1 MRRTAIVF
9 CLVLG
14 TFALS
19 PAAQAKTKTE
29 TGASGQTSATFS
41 YEYKSSR
48 LGTYDFQNLRVTI
61 DRAGMRLVDEP
72 IAENCPQCWP
82 VSGGS
87 DEISSVTVRD
97 LDADGEPE
105 VLFDLFTGGANCCFV
120 TIVWRYIEESNS
132 FLMKVLKPGGSFGY
146 RLKDLNK
153 DGAPEFISQDY
164 RFAYKYGANVETPR
178 PLRIWDW
185 DHGRLVNVT
194 QGYPGRASVEAAS
207 LYRVYLKIRKQKE
220 TNVRGIIAAY
230 LADEYSAGR
239 GKIGWRRV
247 LAAFRRGDLD
257 KQRKFDVG
265 PYGRAYLK
273 SLRSFLKKLGYLSA
287 A

>member
-1 MRRTAIVF
+1 MRRV
-9 CLVLG
+9 
-14 TFALS
+14 ALLCALAGALALA
-19 PAAQAKTKTE
+19 PAAQAATNTE
-29 TGASGQTSATFS
+29 SAALGQTSATLS
-41 YEYKSSR
+41 YDYKSSR
-48 LGTYDFQNLRVTI
+48 LGASDFQNLNVTI

-87 DEISSVTVRD
+87 DDIDSVQVRD
-97 LDADGEPE
+97 LDSDGEPE
-105 VLFDLFTGGANCCFV
+105 VLFDLYTGGANCCFV

-146 RLKDLNK
+146 RLKDLNH

-178 PLRIWDW
+178 PLRIWNW
-185 DHGRLVNVT
+185 DKGRLVNAT
-194 QGYPGRASVEAAS
+194 QGYPGRAAKEAAS
-207 LYRVYLKIRKQKE
+207 LYREYLKIRKQKE

-230 LADEYSAGR
+230 VADEYSAGR

-247 LAAFRRGDLD
+247 LAAFRRGDLN
-257 KQRKFDVG
+257 KQRQYDVG
-265 PYGRAYLK
+265 PYGRAYLR
-273 SLRSFLKKLGYLSA
+273 SLRSFLGKLGYLRKA
-287 A
+287 

>member
-1 MRRTAIVF
+1 MRRAAVLTG
-9 CLVLG
+9 LVATL
-14 TFALS
+14 ALA
-19 PAAQAKTKTE
+19 PAAEARTKTE
-29 TGASGQTSATFS
+29 SAVSGQTSATFS

-48 LGTYDFQNLRVTI
+48 LGTYDFRNLRVTI

-87 DEISSVTVRD
+87 DDISSVTVRD

-105 VLFDLFTGGANCCFV
+105 VLFDLYTGGANCCFV
-120 TIVWRYIEESNS
+120 TIVWRYIEAPNS

-178 PLRIWDW
+178 PLRIYNWDK
-185 DHGRLVNVT
+185 GRLVNVT
-194 QGYPGRASVEAAS
+194 LAFPGRASVEAAS
-207 LYRVYLKIRKQKE
+207 LYRAYLTIRKQKE

-230 LADEYSAGR
+230 VADEYSAGR
-239 GKIGWRRV
+239 GRIGWRRV

-257 KQRKFDVG
+257 KQRKFDTG

-273 SLRSFLKKLGYLSA
+273 SLRSFLKKLGYLTRA
-287 A
+287 

>member
-1 MRRTAIVF
+1 MKRAA
-9 CLVLG
+9 VLCAVG
-14 TFALS
+14 ASLS
-19 PAAQAKTKTE
+19 LAPAAEARTKTE
-29 TGASGQTSATFS
+29 SASSGQTSATFS
-41 YEYKSSR
+41 YEYKTSR
-48 LGTYDFQNLRVTI
+48 LGASDFQNLRITI

-87 DEISSVTVRD
+87 DEIDSVLVRD

-105 VLFDLFTGGANCCFV
+105 VIFQLYTGGANCCFV
-120 TIVWRYIEESNS
+120 SIVWRYIEAANS
-132 FLMKVLKPGGSFGY
+132 YLMKVLKPGGSFGY

-153 DGAPEFISQDY
+153 DGALEFISQDY

-194 QGYPGRASVEAAS
+194 LAYPGRAASEAAS
-207 LYRVYLKIRKQKE
+207 LYRVYLRLRKQKE

-230 LADEYSAGR
+230 VADEYSAGR
-239 GKIGWRRV
+239 GRIGWRRV

-273 SLRSFLKKLGYLSA
+273 SLRSFLGKLGYLTRA
-287 A
+287 